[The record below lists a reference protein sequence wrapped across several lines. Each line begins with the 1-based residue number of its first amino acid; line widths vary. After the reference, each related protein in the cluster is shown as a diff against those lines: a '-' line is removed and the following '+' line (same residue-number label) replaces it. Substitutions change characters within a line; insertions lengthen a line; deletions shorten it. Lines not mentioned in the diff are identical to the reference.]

1 MPEHHNTRPAPAWIF
16 YDDRRR
22 LLRVVVRVL
31 AGPLVRRG
39 FRPAPLRRGWAQDR
53 LDLPATAPGCGVHV
67 LTPTGRALRGAAA
80 LGYVL
85 RRFRRRRVTSNPKLS
100 P

>member
-1 MPEHHNTRPAPAWIF
+1 MPEHNNNPPAPAWIF

-22 LLRVVVRVL
+22 LLRVAVRVL

-39 FRPAPLRRGWAQDR
+39 FRPAPLHRGWAQDR

-67 LTPTGRALRGAAA
+67 LTPAGRALRGAAA
-80 LGYVL
+80 LGYVV
-85 RRFRRRRVTSNPKLS
+85 RRFRRRRVTSNSILS
-100 P
+100 L

>member
-1 MPEHHNTRPAPAWIF
+1 MTEHNNSPPDPAWIF

-22 LLRVVVRVL
+22 LLRVAARVL

-39 FRPAPLRRGWAQDR
+39 LRPAPLHRGWVQDR
-53 LDLPATAPGCGVHV
+53 LNLPAAAPGVGLHV
-67 LTPTGRALRGAAA
+67 LTPEGRALRGAVA

-85 RRFRRRRVTSNPKLS
+85 RRFRRRRASSGPNLS
-100 P
+100 L